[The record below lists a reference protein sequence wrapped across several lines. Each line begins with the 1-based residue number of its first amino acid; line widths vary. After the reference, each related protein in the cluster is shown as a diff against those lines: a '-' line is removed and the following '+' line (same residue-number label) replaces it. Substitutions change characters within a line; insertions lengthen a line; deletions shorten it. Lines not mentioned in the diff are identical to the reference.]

1 MFDYNF
7 TMEKESTPEEKK
19 PKKKW
24 VNPLR
29 DKTRVV
35 PFVVPN
41 KEERLGA
48 LGTLA
53 G

>member
-1 MFDYNF
+1 
-7 TMEKESTPEEKK
+7 MEKEADHKEKK

-24 VNPLR
+24 INPLCDR
-29 DKTRVV
+29 TRVV

-48 LGTLA
+48 LGSLV